1 MNFDVVLGYFRPVK
15 GAIQTVEIQK
25 KELQMSSFKALMVHR
40 DDENVI
46 SHKISDLQHDDLP
59 AGGDVLV
66 AVRYSTVNYKDGQC
80 LTGLGRL
87 VRDYPHIPGIDFAGE
102 VVSSSDDRYKPGDL
116 VVLTGWRVGEIWWGG
131 YAQFAKVKADW
142 LVPLADGLD
151 CQQAMAIGTAGLT
164 AMLSVLALEGAGV
177 TPESGPV
184 LVTGAAGGVGSV
196 ATALLAARG
205 FLVTAVT
212 GRPETETYLRGLGA
226 SDVLDRTD
234 MIEGAG
240 KPLESGKWAGC
251 VDSVGSVILARAL
264 AQMQYSGAVATV
276 GLAGGADLPTTV
288 IPFILRGVS
297 LLGIDSVMATYER
310 RMRAWQRLA
319 SDLPKRQLAAAMTL
333 IGLADVP
340 TAGADILAGKVK
352 GRLVVDV
359 NS

>member
-1 MNFDVVLGYFRPVK
+1 
-15 GAIQTVEIQK
+15 
-25 KELQMSSFKALMVHR
+25 MSGFKALMVRR
-40 DDENVI
+40 DDDNVI
-46 SHKISDLQHDDLP
+46 SHEITELRHDDLP

-66 AVRYSTVNYKDGQC
+66 AIKYSTVNYKDGQC

-102 VVSSSDDRYKPGDL
+102 VVNSSDDRYKPGDL

-142 LVPLADGLD
+142 LVPLAGGLD
-151 CQQAMAIGTAGLT
+151 CQQAMGIGTAGFT
-164 AMLSVLALEGAGV
+164 AMLSVLALADAGV
-177 TPESGPV
+177 TPESGPI

-205 FLVTAVT
+205 FSVTALT
-212 GRPETETYLRGLGA
+212 GRPESGSYLRGLGA
-226 SDVLDRTD
+226 TDVIDRTD

-240 KPLESGKWAGC
+240 KPLESGRWAGC
-251 VDSVGSVILARAL
+251 VDSVGSVILARTL
-264 AQMQYSGAVATV
+264 AQMQHSGAVATV

-297 LLGIDSVMATYER
+297 LLGIDSVMVPYKR
-310 RMRAWQRLA
+310 RVQAWQHLA
-319 SDLPKRQLAAAMTL
+319 DEIPKPQLAATMTL

-340 TAGADILAGKVK
+340 TAGANILAGRVQ

-359 NS
+359 ND

>member
-1 MNFDVVLGYFRPVK
+1 
-15 GAIQTVEIQK
+15 
-25 KELQMSSFKALMVHR
+25 MSGFKALMVRR
-40 DDENVI
+40 DDDNVI
-46 SHKISDLQHDDLP
+46 SHEITDLRHDDLP

-66 AVRYSTVNYKDGQC
+66 AIKYSTVNYKDGQC

-102 VVSSSDDRYKPGDL
+102 VVNSSDDRYQPGDL

-142 LVPLADGLD
+142 LVPLAGGLD
-151 CQQAMAIGTAGLT
+151 CQQAMAIGTAGFT
-164 AMLSVLALEGAGV
+164 AMLSVLALVDAGV
-177 TPESGPV
+177 TPESGPI

-205 FLVTAVT
+205 FSVTALT
-212 GRPETETYLRGLGA
+212 GRPESGSYLRGLGA
-226 SDVLDRTD
+226 TDVIDRTD

-240 KPLESGKWAGC
+240 KPLESGRWAGC

-264 AQMQYSGAVATV
+264 AQMQHSGAVATV

-297 LLGIDSVMATYER
+297 LLGIDSVMVPYKR
-310 RMRAWQRLA
+310 RVQAWQHLA
-319 SDLPKRQLAAAMTL
+319 DEIPKPQLAATMTL

-340 TAGADILAGKVK
+340 TAGADILAGRVQ

-359 NS
+359 NT

>member
-1 MNFDVVLGYFRPVK
+1 
-15 GAIQTVEIQK
+15 
-25 KELQMSSFKALMVHR
+25 MSGFKALMVRR
-40 DDENVI
+40 DDDNVI
-46 SHKISDLQHDDLP
+46 SHEITELRHDDLP

-66 AVRYSTVNYKDGQC
+66 AIKYSTVNYKDGQC

-102 VVSSSDDRYKPGDL
+102 VVNSSDDRYKPGDL

-142 LVPLADGLD
+142 LVPLAGGLD
-151 CQQAMAIGTAGLT
+151 CQQAMAIGTAGFT
-164 AMLSVLALEGAGV
+164 AMLSVLALADAGV
-177 TPESGPV
+177 TPESGPI

-205 FLVTAVT
+205 FSVTALT
-212 GRPETETYLRGLGA
+212 GRPESGSYLRGLGA
-226 SDVLDRTD
+226 TDVIDRTD

-240 KPLESGKWAGC
+240 KPLESGRWAGC
-251 VDSVGSVILARAL
+251 VDSVGSVILARTL
-264 AQMQYSGAVATV
+264 AQMQHSGAVATV

-297 LLGIDSVMATYER
+297 LLGIDSVMVPYKR
-310 RMRAWQRLA
+310 RVQAWQHLA
-319 SDLPKRQLAAAMTL
+319 DEIPKPQLAATMTL

-340 TAGADILAGKVK
+340 TAGANILAGRVQ

-359 NS
+359 ND